1 MAYLVSPCC
10 GYEYSET
17 IDDEGYEVYICE
29 NPKCKEEFPE
39 PLEDYE
45 FTIRVYK
52 IRCVSNWSYLT
63 TFII

>member
-45 FTIRVYK
+45 FQERM
-52 IRCVSNWSYLT
+52 REAYLEDRMDDARLGL
-63 TFII
+63 

>member
-29 NPKCKEEFPE
+29 NPRCKEEFPA

-45 FTIRVYK
+45 YDSRIRESIAEDRMDEK
-52 IRCVSNWSYLT
+52 RLGL
-63 TFII
+63 

>member
-1 MAYLVSPCC
+1 MTYLVSPCC

-17 IDDEGYEVYICE
+17 IDHEGYEVYICE

-45 FTIRVYK
+45 FQERM
-52 IRCVSNWSYLT
+52 RESYLEDRMDDARLGL
-63 TFII
+63 